1 MEGPGVETVV
11 HASAVAWNSRA
22 ALILGRSGSGK
33 SQLALEMMAMGATL
47 VSDDR
52 TRLGKRGDAIFASP
66 PESICGRIEARGVG
80 ILRSEFVGEAEVALA
95 VDMDSEEL
103 ERLPPKR
110 TVRLLSVGVELVRG
124 ANAEALAAKLIQH
137 LKGGRAA

>member
-1 MEGPGVETVV
+1 
-11 HASAVAWNSRA
+11 
-22 ALILGRSGSGK
+22 
-33 SQLALEMMAMGATL
+33 
-47 VSDDR
+47 
-52 TRLGKRGDAIFASP
+52 
-66 PESICGRIEARGVG
+66 
-80 ILRSEFVGEAEVALA
+80 
-95 VDMDSEEL
+95 VDMESEEL